1 MFWRSLRVYLDPFV
15 LFKSIAADAD
25 AMDYNR
31 RNRRLLLAYARRWAV
46 IGLACAGGMQ
56 PLAVLARAEP
66 MLSVPTLGLEIG
78 FSASVCMLLL
88 SLAVYVVL
96 GLDA

>member
-1 MFWRSLRVYLDPFV
+1 VFWRSLRVYLYPFV
-15 LFKSIAADAD
+15 LFKSIATDDDALE
-25 AMDYNR
+25 YNR
-31 RNRRLLLAYARRWAV
+31 RNRGLLLAYARRWAA
-46 IGLACAGGMQ
+46 IGLACAGGME

-66 MLSVPTLGLEIG
+66 ILGVPTLGLEIG

>member
-15 LFKSIAADAD
+15 LFKSIAADDD
-25 AMDYNR
+25 AVEYNR
-31 RNRRLLLAYARRWAV
+31 RNRRLLLAYARRWAM
-46 IGLACAGGMQ
+46 IGLACAGGME
-56 PLAVLARAEP
+56 PLAVLSRAEP

-88 SLAVYVVL
+88 SIAVYVVL
-96 GLDA
+96 GLED

>member
-1 MFWRSLRVYLDPFV
+1 M